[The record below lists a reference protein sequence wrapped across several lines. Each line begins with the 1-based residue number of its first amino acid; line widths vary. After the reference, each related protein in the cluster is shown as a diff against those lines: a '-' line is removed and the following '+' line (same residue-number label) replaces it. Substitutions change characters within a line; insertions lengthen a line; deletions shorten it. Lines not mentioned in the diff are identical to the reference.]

1 MSRELYKKKSSVFTF
16 ILEFKKRVF
25 IMSTVCLRNNSNCY
39 IDNDNSNRIKNL
51 FSPQKIKE
59 EVEHVEVNCL

>member
-1 MSRELYKKKSSVFTF
+1 
-16 ILEFKKRVF
+16 
-25 IMSTVCLRNNSNCY
+25 MSTVCLRNNSNCY

-51 FSPQKIKE
+51 FSPKKIKE